1 MLHNNVCV
9 TQLIVVWPSLL
20 WHVISAKT
28 STEENT
34 KVLKLSVLSE
44 SSGVKSHIAVTSR
57 LADMAPGQVIWKG
70 NNSLQGQKKIK
81 DH

>member
-1 MLHNNVCV
+1 MTRHL
-9 TQLIVVWPSLL
+9 S
-20 WHVISAKT
+20 
-28 STEENT
+28 ENFNGRKE

-44 SSGVKSHIAVTSR
+44 SSGVKSHIAVTSQ

-81 DH
+81 EH